1 MADLGTDT
9 DGAAP
14 APVPVPVANALT
26 DALAGEVADRTS
38 ADYAALDPQARA
50 VLDCWF
56 GAPDSP
62 DFGEPRKLWFTADE
76 SFDASLRERFGT
88 LIDAARESQLDSW
101 AATPLGALSL
111 VIVLDQFSRNCH
123 RDTATAFAADRKA
136 LAIAQQMVASG
147 ADRLLP
153 GVHHRAFAY
162 LPFEHDESLASQH
175 ESLRLF
181 KALAAEPGGAS
192 YYSFAVRHAE
202 IIVRFGRFPHRNAVL
217 GRESTADEIAF
228 LREPGSSFQSRA
240 KKPAAGS

>member
-1 MADLGTDT
+1 MADLDT

-14 APVPVPVANALT
+14 FPVANALT
-26 DALAGEVADRTS
+26 VALAGDVADRMS
-38 ADYAALDPQARA
+38 ADYAALDPQAHA

-62 DFGEPRKLWFTADE
+62 DFGGPRKLWFTADD

-88 LIDAARESQLDSW
+88 LIDAARKSQLDSW
-101 AATPLGALSL
+101 AAAPLGALSL

-136 LAIAQQMVASG
+136 LAIAEQMVASG

-153 GVHHRAFAY
+153 GVHHRAFTY

-192 YYSFAVRHAE
+192 YYPFAVRHAK
-202 IIVRFGRFPHRNAVL
+202 IIERFGRFPHRNAVL

-240 KKPAAGS
+240 KKAGRR

>member
-1 MADLGTDT
+1 MADLDT

-14 APVPVPVANALT
+14 FPVANALT
-26 DALAGEVADRTS
+26 VALAGEVADRMS

-62 DFGEPRKLWFTADE
+62 DFGGPRKLWFTADD

-88 LIDAARESQLDSW
+88 LINAARESQLDSW

-147 ADRLLP
+147 ADGLLP

-192 YYSFAVRHAE
+192 YYPFAVRHAK
-202 IIVRFGRFPHRNAVL
+202 IIERFGRFPHRNAVL

-240 KKPAAGS
+240 KKAGRR

>member
-1 MADLGTDT
+1 
-9 DGAAP
+9 
-14 APVPVPVANALT
+14 
-26 DALAGEVADRTS
+26 
-38 ADYAALDPQARA
+38 
-50 VLDCWF
+50 
-56 GAPDSP
+56 
-62 DFGEPRKLWFTADE
+62 
-76 SFDASLRERFGT
+76 LRERFGT

-147 ADRLLP
+147 ADGLLP

-192 YYSFAVRHAE
+192 YYPFAVRHAK
-202 IIVRFGRFPHRNAVL
+202 IIERFGRFPHRNAVL

-240 KKPAAGS
+240 KKAGRR

>member
-1 MADLGTDT
+1 MADLDT

-14 APVPVPVANALT
+14 FPVANALT
-26 DALAGEVADRTS
+26 VALAGDVADRMS
-38 ADYAALDPQARA
+38 ADYAALDPQAHA

-62 DFGEPRKLWFTADE
+62 DFGGPRKLWFTADD

-88 LIDAARESQLDSW
+88 LINAARESQLDSW

-147 ADRLLP
+147 ADGLLP

-192 YYSFAVRHAE
+192 YYPFAVRHAK
-202 IIVRFGRFPHRNAVL
+202 IIERFGRFPHRNAVL

-240 KKPAAGS
+240 KKAGRR

>member
-14 APVPVPVANALT
+14 APVPVANALT

-62 DFGEPRKLWFTADE
+62 DFGEPRKLWFTADD
-76 SFDASLRERFGT
+76 SFDASLRERFAT

-192 YYSFAVRHAE
+192 YYSFAVRHAK
-202 IIVRFGRFPHRNAVL
+202 IIERFGRFPHRNAVL
-217 GRESTADEIAF
+217 GRESTTDEIAF

>member
-14 APVPVPVANALT
+14 FPVANALT
-26 DALAGEVADRTS
+26 VAPAGEEPDRRS

-62 DFGEPRKLWFTADE
+62 DFGEPRKLWFTADD

-111 VIVLDQFSRNCH
+111 VILLDQFSRNCH

-153 GVHHRAFAY
+153 GLHHRAFAY

-192 YYSFAVRHAE
+192 YYPFAVRHAK
-202 IIVRFGRFPHRNAVL
+202 IIERFGRFPHRNAVL

>member
-1 MADLGTDT
+1 MADLDT

-14 APVPVPVANALT
+14 FPVANALT
-26 DALAGEVADRTS
+26 VALAGEVADRMS

-62 DFGEPRKLWFTADE
+62 DFGGPRKLWFTADD

-88 LIDAARESQLDSW
+88 LIDAARKSQLDSW

-147 ADRLLP
+147 ADGLLP

-192 YYSFAVRHAE
+192 YYPFAVRHAK
-202 IIVRFGRFPHRNAVL
+202 IIERFGRFPHRNAVL

-240 KKPAAGS
+240 KKAGRR